1 MGPALKYHN
10 PEIPEG
16 INTTETHP
24 LKEFSF
30 LLSATLAG
38 VISITAI
45 LAVSVEWAVQY
56 VPFEFETRLSQPVA
70 EKFND
75 ETNEVDEYLQQL
87 ADKIIPYMDLLE
99 NVEIKVHYVNED
111 VVNAMA
117 TLGGH
122 VMIYR
127 GLLEQVPD
135 ENTLVMLLGHEI
147 GHVKFRHPVKALGK
161 GVVIGLVL
169 SSILGQSSDSVANV
183 ITDTSMLTMLS
194 FNREQ
199 EQDSDVEGIK
209 VLNAYY
215 GHVQGAT
222 ELFEILEKEHE
233 EKGIDVPQF
242 LSSHPDTENRISHLN
257 ALAYI
262 QGWIQ
267 QGKPRPIPGYILK
280 RIAADKEQAKQEE

>member
-1 MGPALKYHN
+1 
-10 PEIPEG
+10 
-16 INTTETHP
+16 
-24 LKEFSF
+24 
-30 LLSATLAG
+30 
-38 VISITAI
+38 
-45 LAVSVEWAVQY
+45 
-56 VPFEFETRLSQPVA
+56 
-70 EKFND
+70 
-75 ETNEVDEYLQQL
+75 
-87 ADKIIPYMDLLE
+87 MDLLE

-242 LSSHPDTENRISHLN
+242 LSSHPDTESRISHLN
-257 ALAYI
+257 ELAQA

-267 QGKPRPIPGYILK
+267 QGKPRPIPRYILK